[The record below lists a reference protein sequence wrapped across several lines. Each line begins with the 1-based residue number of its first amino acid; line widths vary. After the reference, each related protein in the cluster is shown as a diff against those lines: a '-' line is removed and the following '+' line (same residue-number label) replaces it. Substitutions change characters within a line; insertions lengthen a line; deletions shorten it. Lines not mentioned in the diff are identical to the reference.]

1 MIRRV
6 LDLEHVLFEFFLL
19 LMKFNVFHL
28 NGLDFLHVVF
38 KVTVKAFDVVAC
50 FLVHLF
56 GLFDL

>member
-6 LDLEHVLFEFFLL
+6 LDLEHVFLEFFLL

-28 NGLDFLHVVF
+28 DGLDFLHVVF
-38 KVTVKAFDVVAC
+38 EVTMKAFDVVAS

>member
-6 LDLEHVLFEFFLL
+6 LDLEHVLLEFFLL

-28 NGLDFLHVVF
+28 NSLDFLHVVF
-38 KVTVKAFDVVAC
+38 KVTVKAFDVVAS